1 MKQET
6 NDGSG
11 RTTTDKGGR
20 PAKVNEKFL
29 EAFRSLI
36 FAQNKKGETF
46 VKAFILLED
55 VELVEFINGAME
67 DPRDRV
73 SYRTFWD
80 WKRSAR
86 RFGQGIDP
94 DEPDKTLEDDVTFAR
109 FYEVYRL
116 ALIGYKMKL
125 LEGIAENYDPSWRG
139 KAWILERKFKEWNI
153 WDESTDEEDKKIIKR
168 FVFKT
173 PSTVWQISS

>member
-20 PAKVNEKFL
+20 PAKINEKFL
-29 EAFRSLI
+29 ETFRSLI
-36 FAQNKKGETF
+36 FETKKNGEII

-73 SYRTFWD
+73 SWWTF
-80 WKRSAR
+80 
-86 RFGQGIDP
+86 
-94 DEPDKTLEDDVTFAR
+94 
-109 FYEVYRL
+109 
-116 ALIGYKMKL
+116 
-125 LEGIAENYDPSWRG
+125 
-139 KAWILERKFKEWNI
+139 
-153 WDESTDEEDKKIIKR
+153 
-168 FVFKT
+168 
-173 PSTVWQISS
+173 

>member
-20 PAKVNEKFL
+20 PAKINDKFL
-29 EAFRSLI
+29 DAFRSLI
-36 FAQNKKGETF
+36 FEKKKNGEII

-73 SYRTFWD
+73 SHRTF
-80 WKRSAR
+80 
-86 RFGQGIDP
+86 
-94 DEPDKTLEDDVTFAR
+94 
-109 FYEVYRL
+109 
-116 ALIGYKMKL
+116 
-125 LEGIAENYDPSWRG
+125 
-139 KAWILERKFKEWNI
+139 
-153 WDESTDEEDKKIIKR
+153 
-168 FVFKT
+168 
-173 PSTVWQISS
+173 

>member
-73 SYRTFWD
+73 SYRTF
-80 WKRSAR
+80 
-86 RFGQGIDP
+86 
-94 DEPDKTLEDDVTFAR
+94 
-109 FYEVYRL
+109 
-116 ALIGYKMKL
+116 
-125 LEGIAENYDPSWRG
+125 
-139 KAWILERKFKEWNI
+139 
-153 WDESTDEEDKKIIKR
+153 
-168 FVFKT
+168 
-173 PSTVWQISS
+173 